1 MKLSTFVTLTLPVLL
16 SGNAV
21 MSNPTFC
28 GFASEET
35 FTPQVKKYIEDYH
48 EMAIVEME
56 RTNVPASI
64 TLAQGMLESGF
75 GTSALASNANN
86 HFGIKCHKGW
96 TGETYI
102 HESGENFNGSFVKI
116 KSCFRSYTSVEESF
130 QDHSDF
136 LSTRS
141 NYAFL
146 FQGKRLDYK
155 GWAEGLL
162 KAGYATDPR
171 YATKL
176 ISTIENYDLARFDKY
191 TNTVLASNPIVEDQ
205 GSNEE
210 LDILKFKIQTLESI
224 LQKSE
229 LYKAELK
236 ELLKSKDQKVIDL
249 QDQHGKITQELNA
262 KIGLLDN
269 TLALQS
275 DVINKLHDQL
285 NSLADL
291 QKNMLSTDPLS
302 DYFNPDGTVKEKVT
316 IFPVRKLDSK
326 GVFYQSGIKAT
337 IITANRNLIQIAN
350 EYGVELTELLIYND
364 LISYTDLPIGTYVY
378 LEPKANY
385 YKSGRELHQVV
396 MGETIHDISQLY
408 GIKLSKLYRRNQMKK
423 GE

>member
-1 MKLSTFVTLTLPVLL
+1 M
-16 SGNAV
+16 
-21 MSNPTFC
+21 
-28 GFASEET
+28 
-35 FTPQVKKYIEDYH
+35 
-48 EMAIVEME
+48 
-56 RTNVPASI
+56 
-64 TLAQGMLESGF
+64 
-75 GTSALASNANN
+75 
-86 HFGIKCHKGW
+86 
-96 TGETYI
+96 
-102 HESGENFNGSFVKI
+102 
-116 KSCFRSYTSVEESF
+116 
-130 QDHSDF
+130 
-136 LSTRS
+136 
-141 NYAFL
+141 
-146 FQGKRLDYK
+146 
-155 GWAEGLL
+155 
-162 KAGYATDPR
+162 
-171 YATKL
+171 
-176 ISTIENYDLARFDKY
+176 
-191 TNTVLASNPIVEDQ
+191 
-205 GSNEE
+205 
-210 LDILKFKIQTLESI
+210 KFKIQTLESI

-423 GE
+423 GEEPALGEFVFLNTNNDNKPELRENPLTGSNDNNFSGGGTSYLK